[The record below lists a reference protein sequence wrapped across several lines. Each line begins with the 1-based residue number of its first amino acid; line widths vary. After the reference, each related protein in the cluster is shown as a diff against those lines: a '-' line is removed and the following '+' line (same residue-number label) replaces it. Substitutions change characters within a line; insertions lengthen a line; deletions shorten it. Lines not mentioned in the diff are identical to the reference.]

1 MNRDTPDDLHT
12 RGVSPDNFT
21 SMSMTRLYD
30 GNIDLG
36 SLPGPYFARWSDL
49 PHALNNLLGRS
60 HEYLLDCHQKYG
72 MLR

>member
-12 RGVSPDNFT
+12 RGVSPHNFT
-21 SMSMTRLYD
+21 SMSTTRLDD

-49 PHALNNLLGRS
+49 PHAFHNLLGRA
-60 HEYLLDCHQKYG
+60 HERLLACHQHYG
-72 MLR
+72 K